1 MVARLTLLACMA
13 TVLFV
18 DVLFADESATIV
30 VKVNG
35 SAITTADVNFAASQQ
50 GKSAEEHNLIPDCL
64 ND

>member
-50 GKSAEEHNLIPDCL
+50 GKSAE
-64 ND
+64 